1 MLFDFCLFC
10 SRCCHCHSKSYSI
23 QITLNHTTPLIIIT
37 IAYSIIHYSCRWPT
51 CLAYTL
57 ARLSTT
63 TTLLRPAHRPLTATA
78 TRCPLVTRVCCCFY
92 NNSNDNNRFH
102 LFLLTS
108 TDDETVRTP
117 SFVDMARWKREQE
130 SQMQQ
135 LERALAHERLYFIL
149 VLKNILF

>member
-1 MLFDFCLFC
+1 MIVVYFVLAAVFIILNYIQF
-10 SRCCHCHSKSYSI
+10 KSLS
-23 QITLNHTTPLIIIT
+23 TVPLIIIIIT
-37 IAYSIIHYSCRWPT
+37 IACSIIHCSCRWPT

-57 ARLSTT
+57 ARRLTT
-63 TTLLRPAHRPLTATA
+63 TTLLRPAHRPRTVTAI
-78 TRCPLVTRVCCCFY
+78 RCPLATRVCCCFY
-92 NNSNDNNRFH
+92 DNITGIKPFQ
-102 LFLLTS
+102 FVFVTS

-149 VLKNILF
+149 VFKNILF